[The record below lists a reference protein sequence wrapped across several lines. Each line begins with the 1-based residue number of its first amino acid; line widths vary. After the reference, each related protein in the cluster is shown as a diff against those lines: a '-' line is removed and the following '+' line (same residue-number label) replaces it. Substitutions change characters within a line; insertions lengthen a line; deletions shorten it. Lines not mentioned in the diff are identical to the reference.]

1 MPLTNF
7 GSCVRLDVRGSTL
20 RTGHGSTYI
29 RDSSPVGN
37 GTSLFT
43 SVQGWSSVLP
53 RRCYRAALDG
63 FFSSIPRTALAR
75 RPSMKHTICQI
86 TVEQT
91 ENPNTKQKFISFYQ
105 GSAKIH
111 LTIDQIPSF
120 LKVVDQFYRDHS
132 VQNICEE
139 VSRLF
144 EGEKR

>member
-1 MPLTNF
+1 
-7 GSCVRLDVRGSTL
+7 
-20 RTGHGSTYI
+20 
-29 RDSSPVGN
+29 
-37 GTSLFT
+37 
-43 SVQGWSSVLP
+43 
-53 RRCYRAALDG
+53 
-63 FFSSIPRTALAR
+63 
-75 RPSMKHTICQI
+75 MKHTICQI

>member
-1 MPLTNF
+1 
-7 GSCVRLDVRGSTL
+7 
-20 RTGHGSTYI
+20 
-29 RDSSPVGN
+29 
-37 GTSLFT
+37 
-43 SVQGWSSVLP
+43 
-53 RRCYRAALDG
+53 
-63 FFSSIPRTALAR
+63 
-75 RPSMKHTICQI
+75 MKHTICQI

-105 GSAKIH
+105 GSEKIH

-120 LKVVDQFYRDHS
+120 LKVVDQFYRDNS

>member
-1 MPLTNF
+1 
-7 GSCVRLDVRGSTL
+7 
-20 RTGHGSTYI
+20 
-29 RDSSPVGN
+29 
-37 GTSLFT
+37 
-43 SVQGWSSVLP
+43 
-53 RRCYRAALDG
+53 
-63 FFSSIPRTALAR
+63 
-75 RPSMKHTICQI
+75 MKHSIREV

-91 ENPNTKQKFISFYQ
+91 ENPNTKQRFISFYQ

-120 LKVVDQFYRDHS
+120 LKVVDQLFRDHS